1 MSDDADRLLRIKSL
15 INRDMQSVRG
25 KAPVQPSQQA
35 AEGVL
40 QQRKQQLEAQDL
52 ALREKAQQQRQQR
65 QMQHRQHLLA
75 EKAQKAALK
84 EQRQKQE
91 ALRLQKEHA
100 ERLKIQRQMR
110 TTVPSPQEARAE
122 KNLEQEKNAQ
132 GNTKRNTKGEVLE
145 LTNLA
150 RQGPSPQ
157 QRAALSRKDARL
169 YSPFAHTK
177 PIAAASQRGFV
188 RSLAAG
194 VFAFLI
200 DPFLLLWRSILWPYR
215 ILRSVPSSTD
225 KPNFLPRQA
234 PRHQLRGRTP
244 ATALLACWHFATA
257 PLHLLAHAVIDP
269 WGMFTRQPHNYP
281 RLSLGVYAR
290 IFVQQ
295 IQRNFLILLHGAGH
309 LAQAFGRFLAAPF
322 LLLARIVLM
331 PWRSLRYGS
340 GRNVAAMLGESS
352 AGSWRRARIRSI
364 GFLQIFS
371 ARMLA
376 LLRAQ
381 RGKLRSGKLRSEN
394 LHKRAGE
401 VRSLVGRFVRKR
413 MSKEGGSL
421 SVPSSWRSSWHSS
434 WRSLWRFLC
443 EPIGARGSRKLFG
456 NSLGNSFRK
465 SFGKPFRKS
474 VGSVG
479 KSVFRRRAAV
489 ARGQDSKASL
499 PEEEEEKSLSAMT
512 ATTDKTG
519 LFASSEHSLLEDFF
533 ASEEEAE
540 KSEGVAAAQEKKVE
554 DEKVEDKEKV
564 EDEKVEDQKVED
576 QKVEAKEK
584 VYQDMDNLRS
594 ALEGDSRGE
603 PDEEHVFQEIEGL
616 DEQARAKL
624 LQRLSKRVAS
634 EKLR

>member
-25 KAPVQPSQQA
+25 KAPVQPQQA
-35 AEGVL
+35 AEEVL

-75 EKAQKAALK
+75 EKAQKAALQ

-100 ERLKIQRQMR
+100 ERLKIQQQMR
-110 TTVPSPQEARAE
+110 STVPSPQEARAE

-169 YSPFAHTK
+169 YSPFAHAK
-177 PIAAASQRGFV
+177 PIADASQRGFV

-215 ILRSVPSSTD
+215 ILCSVG

-234 PRHQLRGRTP
+234 PRHQLRRRTP
-244 ATALLACWHFATA
+244 ASALLACWHFATA
-257 PLHLLAHAVIDP
+257 PMHLLAHAVIDP
-269 WGMFTRQPHNYP
+269 RGMFTRQPHNYP

-331 PWRSLRYGS
+331 PWRSLRYGL

-364 GFLQIFS
+364 GFLQIVS

-381 RGKLRSGKLRSEN
+381 RGKLRSEN

-421 SVPSSWRSSWHSS
+421 SVPSSWRS
-434 WRSLWRFLC
+434 LWRFLR
-443 EPIGARGSRKLFG
+443 EPIGARGSRKLFS
-456 NSLGNSFRK
+456 NSMGNSFRK
-465 SFGKPFRKS
+465 PFRKPLF
-474 VGSVG
+474 G
-479 KSVFRRRAAV
+479 RRAAV
-489 ARGQDSKASL
+489 ARDQDSKASL
-499 PEEEEEKSLSAMT
+499 PEEEEKSLSAMT

-554 DEKVEDKEKV
+554 DEKVEDEKV
-564 EDEKVEDQKVED
+564 EDEKVEDQKVG
-576 QKVEAKEK
+576 AKEK